1 MRKIKGSGLKAN
13 TLKSMLKSTYD
24 RSQVEGWNKVM
35 DTPELSAFE
44 HPSGQVVIAIRGT
57 EGTLKDWS
65 NNAVFGIGGEMA
77 YKLTPRYRR
86 AKERVAEL
94 EKRYNPE
101 DITLIG
107 HSQGALLAETVPT
120 KAREIISLNSASR
133 PQDMFYNKKKKNL
146 YRIRAKLDPVSMFN
160 ISNPE
165 YTINEKN
172 LNPLAQHS
180 YEVLEGQK
188 VYGDAKY
195 ANGIRQAK
203 RAGSITVRSY
213 PERKENQFVQEVKPM
228 F

>member
-1 MRKIKGSGLKAN
+1 MRKIKGSDLKAN
-13 TLKSMLKSTYD
+13 TLKSLLKSTYD
-24 RSQVEGWNKVM
+24 RSNVEGWNKVM
-35 DTPELSAFE
+35 DTPEVSAFE
-44 HPSGQVVIAIRGT
+44 HPSGQVVIALRGT
-57 EGTLKDWS
+57 EGTAKDWS
-65 NNAVFGIGGEMA
+65 NNAVYGIGGEMA

-94 EKRYNPE
+94 EKKYNPE
-101 DITLIG
+101 DISLVG
-107 HSQGALLAETVPT
+107 HSQSGLIAELLPT

-160 ISNPE
+160 IGNPE

-180 YEVLEGQK
+180 PNILEGEK
-188 VYGDAKY
+188 VYGDGKY

-203 RAGSITVRSY
+203 RGGKIIVRSFNN
-213 PERKENQFVQEVKPM
+213 RKENRFIEGPTDM